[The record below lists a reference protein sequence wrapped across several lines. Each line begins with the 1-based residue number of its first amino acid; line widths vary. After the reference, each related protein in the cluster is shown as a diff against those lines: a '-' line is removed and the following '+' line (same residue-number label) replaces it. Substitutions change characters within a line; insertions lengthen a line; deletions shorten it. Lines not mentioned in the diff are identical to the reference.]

1 MNVGEEISQEEQHL
15 EQPQWGKI
23 VNETALEFS

>member
-1 MNVGEEISQEEQHL
+1 MNVGEEISQEEQHS

-23 VNETALEFS
+23 LNELEFS